1 MKKVPQRTCMGCN
14 AKKEKRELI
23 RIVKNNN
30 GEINID
36 FTGKMEGTATY
47 ICKNE
52 DCLNKA
58 MKNKRITKVFEKE
71 ITKEIYEKIRD
82 YINGGE
88 FIG

>member
-36 FTGKMEGTATY
+36 FTGKMEGRGTY